1 MRRRSRY
8 AFPPAPTHC
17 IISRHKPRSN
27 AAVVHPIQST
37 RRIAS
42 HRHALAMRLP
52 SSRFVPS
59 SPFCFVDPAQN
70 ARFPNVP
77 YRPYC
82 CGLSVCCFQ
91 GSCCRWWRPAPRWG
105 LVRFAR
111 TVRRD
116 SDVVP
121 RWGFRF
127 RCPVHLLD
135 YTYILAE

>member
-27 AAVVHPIQST
+27 AAVVHPIQSA
-37 RRIAS
+37 RRIVS
-42 HRHALAMRLP
+42 HRPALAMRLP

-59 SPFCFVDPAQN
+59 SPFCFVDPVQN

-82 CGLSVCCFQ
+82 CGLSVCGFQ
-91 GSCCRWWRPAPRWG
+91 GSCCRWKRPAPTLVG
-105 LVRFAR
+105 LCGSPEPFSVIQMSCPVGGFAFA
-111 TVRRD
+111 
-116 SDVVP
+116 
-121 RWGFRF
+121 FRF
-127 RCPVHLLD
+127 ISLTV
-135 YTYILAE
+135 IIV